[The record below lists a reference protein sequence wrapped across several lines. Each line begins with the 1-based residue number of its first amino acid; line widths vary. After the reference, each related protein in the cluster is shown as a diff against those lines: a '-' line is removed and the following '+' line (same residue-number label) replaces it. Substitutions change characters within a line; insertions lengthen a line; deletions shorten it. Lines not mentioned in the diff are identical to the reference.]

1 MLFLNKTKN
10 CLGFTPSNFL
20 KKNLGGFTL
29 IELSIVVSI
38 ILILSTVV
46 LANYS
51 AGQKELALSRSVYK
65 LAQDLRVAQELAMS
79 TKDFGSPPSP
89 PRGGYGI
96 KFNVSEPN
104 HYILFADCDGGKD
117 YDVTGSAISC
127 FQATSA
133 LSYPELV
140 QDISIEKDV
149 KIYSLSTPG
158 NNLIVTFTSPN
169 PDVYFTPDSSLVI
182 ITLSANGK
190 QKSVKVNK
198 AGLIDIE

>member
-10 CLGFTPSNFL
+10 GLGFTPSNFL

-51 AGQKELALSRSVYK
+51 AGQKELALSRSIYK
-65 LAQDLRVAQELAMS
+65 LAQDLRIAQELAMS

-89 PRGGYGI
+89 PKGGYGI

-104 HYILFADCDGGKD
+104 HYILFADCDADKN
-117 YDVTGSAISC
+117 YDISGSAGQC
-127 FQATSA
+127 FNADVA
-133 LSYPELV
+133 GGYPEKLE
-140 QDISIEKDV
+140 DISIEKNV
-149 KIYSLSTPG
+149 KIYSLSAG
-158 NNLIVTFTSPN
+158 NNLIITFTSPN
-169 PDVYFTPDSSLVI
+169 PDVYFNPDSSLVI